1 MKKLLFIS
9 IILILFLNLGNI
21 VDITNKD
28 IQQSDVIIVLGGGGI
43 KRIKSGLM
51 LYKNKDSISNKI
63 IITGNGKLYKKMA
76 INFLIENNLEEK
88 NITYIGDVFNTMEEL
103 IVIKKYLLKNN
114 FRNIIIVS
122 EPTHSLRIKLMANF
136 LLDYQKEN
144 INITYASADA
154 TGVWDKQFYFL
165 ERKSMKLVSLELSK
179 IIYNFI
185 KYSNY
190 LVAYSK

>member
-1 MKKLLFIS
+1 M
-9 IILILFLNLGNI
+9 ILSLFLNLGNI
-21 VDITNKD
+21 IDVTNKN
-28 IQQSDVIIVLGGGGI
+28 INEADVIIVLGGGGI
-43 KRIKSGLM
+43 KRTESGLI
-51 LYKNKDSISNKI
+51 LYKNKYSISNKI
-63 IITGNGKLYKKMA
+63 ILTGNGKFYEK
-76 INFLIENNLEEK
+76 IVTDFLLENEVEEK
-88 NITYIGDVFNTMEEL
+88 NIIYIGDVFNTMEEL

-165 ERKSMKLVSLELSK
+165 EGKSIKLVSLELSK

-190 LVAYSK
+190 LVAYSKEI